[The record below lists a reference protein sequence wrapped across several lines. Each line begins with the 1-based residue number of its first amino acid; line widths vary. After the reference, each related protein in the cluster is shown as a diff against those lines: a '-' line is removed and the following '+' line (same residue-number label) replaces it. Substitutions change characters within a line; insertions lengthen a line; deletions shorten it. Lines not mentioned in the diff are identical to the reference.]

1 MFNNLS
7 PRNGF
12 HLRSVLVKLV
22 VAVALLVTLAITASA
37 YTLVFRD
44 GRRMEIPSE
53 FTLTKTTLTYE
64 ISPGFTKTL
73 LVALLDI
80 PATER
85 ANNEVAG
92 SFFKHVQKAQSQPAT
107 VPTQRARVTLTNRE
121 LEPIEARRIESEKR
135 YERRRIELGLP
146 SIEETRR
153 QRNMEEIAM
162 LDRARERADLE
173 TRDEAYWRDR
183 ARSLRNEIATTDA
196 QISYVRARLAEISP
210 SGTYGFVLGGSPYG
224 PFGSRTAPNIH
235 STGAGVVGDAGTLPQ
250 SPNRGIFNEDR
261 GRIVNPPIGR
271 SRPSDIYG
279 YPNGYPPYGYPPYGY
294 PPYGYPPNGYPP
306 YGYPPYGY
314 PSYGYPPYGY
324 PSGSN
329 VLLDNSA
336 DAYERSNLTEQ
347 LDSLMTTRAGLN
359 ARWLQLEN
367 EARDARIP
375 QFWLEP

>member
-7 PRNGF
+7 PRSGF
-12 HLRSVLVKLV
+12 HFRIVLVKLV
-22 VAVALLVTLAITASA
+22 VAVALFVTLAITASA
-37 YTLVFRD
+37 YTVVFRD

-92 SFFKHVQKAQSQPAT
+92 SFFKNVQKAQSQPAT

-135 YERRRIELGLP
+135 YERRRLELGLP
-146 SIEETRR
+146 SVEETRR
-153 QRNMEEIAM
+153 QRNVEEMAM
-162 LDRARERADLE
+162 LNRARERADLE

-183 ARSLRNEIATTDA
+183 ARSLRDEIATTDA

-210 SGTYGFVLGGSPYG
+210 SPTYGLVLDGSPYG

-235 STGAGVVGDAGTLPQ
+235 STGAGVVGNAGTLPQ
-250 SPNRGIFNEDR
+250 DPNPDIFNQDR
-261 GRIVNPPIGR
+261 RRIFNRR
-271 SRPSDIYG
+271 SRPYDIYG
-279 YPNGYPPYGYPPYGY
+279 YPNGYPGYGYPPNGYPPYGYPPYGY
-294 PPYGYPPNGYPP
+294 PPYGYP
-306 YGYPPYGY
+306 
-314 PSYGYPPYGY
+314 
-324 PSGSN
+324 SGSSAP
-329 VLLDNSA
+329 LDYSA
-336 DAYERSNLTEQ
+336 DAYERSNLTER

-359 ARWLQLEN
+359 ARWRQLED

-375 QFWLEP
+375 QIWLEPY